1 MRLVVHIKMNQ
12 VLESE
17 HDTCSDS
24 DTPYDTE
31 ELLDAFKEEIYA
43 IEPAI
48 AAIDA
53 QIASITSRVA
63 VQQRNLFVDRVP
75 VRTMPLAAW
84 MAAHGIT
91 QDGKT
96 SVQEFVRLILRTAK
110 YADLDCRTLWLG
122 EAAQGALGLKESRL
136 SVFDLLRRLP
146 EWLCL
151 GI

>member
-1 MRLVVHIKMNQ
+1 MRIVVKVAMNQ
-12 VLESE
+12 VVESD

-31 ELLDAFKEEIYA
+31 ELLNAFKDEIYA
-43 IEPAI
+43 IEPAL

-53 QIASITSRVA
+53 QIAAITARVA
-63 VQQRNLFVDRVP
+63 TQQRNLFLDPVP

-84 MAAHGIT
+84 MRAHGAAE
-91 QDGKT
+91 DGT
-96 SVQEFVRLILRTAK
+96 ASVKEFVRLVLRTAK
-110 YADLDCRTLWLG
+110 YADLDGRTLWLG
-122 EAAQGALGLKESRL
+122 EVAQGALGLTQSRL

-151 GI
+151 GF

>member
-1 MRLVVHIKMNQ
+1 MRLVVHFKMNE

-48 AAIDA
+48 AALDA

-63 VQQRNLFVDRVP
+63 VQQRNLFTGRVP

-84 MAAHGIT
+84 MMAHGIAE
-91 QDGKT
+91 DGRA
-96 SVQEFVRLILRTAK
+96 SVQEFVRLVLRTAK
-110 YADLDCRTLWLG
+110 YADLDCRVLWLG
-122 EAAQGALGLKESRL
+122 EAAQSALGLKESRL

-151 GI
+151 GL